1 MQAERSGSEEEII
14 QAELQEREKANAI
27 SEQYDNLKIM
37 GDIHIRLINLQ
48 VLDGREKVVELEAAL
63 SCYISAVPL
72 AYWNDKSF
80 EYYSELWN
88 AIAYVFAE
96 LEKCNMCLD
105 EAHIERAGML
115 AEITASFGNNPP
127 ML

>member
-63 SCYISAVPL
+63 SSIFLLC
-72 AYWNDKSF
+72 
-80 EYYSELWN
+80 
-88 AIAYVFAE
+88 
-96 LEKCNMCLD
+96 
-105 EAHIERAGML
+105 R
-115 AEITASFGNNPP
+115 
-127 ML
+127 